1 MTDKPFSFAVYNKN
15 WLLKKDPS
23 KRALTE
29 SPAFKAFWAELEEGY
44 RKWLTTRFIK
54 ASKDIDVTTEEG
66 KTFCREI
73 NKVIDFIRREVK
85 PIPVDPLDPA
95 SDRFRKVRIVGV
107 HDTIEITITS
117 KRRFRN
123 DF

>member
-15 WLLKKDPS
+15 WLLMKDPT
-23 KRALTE
+23 KRALTDT
-29 SPAFKAFWAELEEGY
+29 PAFKAFWSDLQEGY
-44 RKWLTTRFIK
+44 RLWLTTRFIK

-66 KTFCREI
+66 KAFCRET

-107 HDTIEITITS
+107 FDTIEITITS
-117 KRRFRN
+117 KRRYRN